1 MASLR
6 AVDVYDENVSEI
18 TSWLTKV
25 AMVGTTSFSPLALCL
40 PLTNN
45 YSRRGYTLLWPSGR
59 VHHKT
64 LSEPSQD
71 SKEQNEGYRKAGILA
86 SRMSKLRPQTSE
98 IITRSPLGA
107 EGLYCPRD
115 RNSKGRPVVRPTRA

>member
-25 AMVGTTSFSPLALCL
+25 AMVGTPSFSPLALCL
-40 PLTNN
+40 QLTNN

-71 SKEQNEGYRKAGILA
+71 SKEQNEG
-86 SRMSKLRPQTSE
+86 SKLRPQTSE